1 MKRKK
6 RIGQILMWI
15 GVLLVAGG
23 LLLFGYNRTTEYAAG
38 KASNAA
44 LKAVQEQIVKNRRGE
59 EATPHSEPVLEWDDT
74 QYFGVLTI
82 PKLGLELP
90 VQSDWSYPQLR
101 KTPCVYTG
109 SVQNGGLVI
118 LAHNYARHFG
128 RIDSLRQGDAV
139 RLTGAAGQ
147 EYEYLVEDVFVMD
160 ATEVADMTD
169 SSYDL
174 SLFTCTYGGK
184 ARVTVRCML
193 QNQVDRYPVIG
204 A

>member
-1 MKRKK
+1 MKRKNLAATL
-6 RIGQILMWI
+6 IMAVGI
-15 GVLLVAGG
+15 LLVAGG
-23 LLLFGYNRTTEYAAG
+23 LLLLGYNRRTEHLAE
-38 KASNAA
+38 KASDAA
-44 LKAVQEQIVKNRRGE
+44 LKAVQEQIQKNMAE
-59 EATPHSEPVLEWDDT
+59 DEANSNGDPVLELNGT

-101 KTPCVYTG
+101 KTPCVYAG
-109 SVQNGGLVI
+109 SIQSGGLVI

-128 RIDSLRQGDAV
+128 HIDHLCQGDV
-139 RLTGAAGQ
+139 VQLTDASGRT
-147 EYEYLVEDVFVMD
+147 YEYLVEEVLVMD
-160 ATEVADMTD
+160 PTDVAEMTD

-193 QNQVDRYPVIG
+193 QSRDLPTVE
-204 A
+204 